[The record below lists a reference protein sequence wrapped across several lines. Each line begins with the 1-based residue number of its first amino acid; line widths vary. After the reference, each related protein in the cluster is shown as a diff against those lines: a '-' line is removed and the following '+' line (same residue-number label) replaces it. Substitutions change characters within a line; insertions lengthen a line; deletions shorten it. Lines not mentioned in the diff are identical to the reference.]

1 LPQRP
6 ITSRLAPGCAI
17 LLLVAFL
24 WSCSTPKAQNAGP
37 PPPTPVSVAVAAA
50 ETVPIE
56 LRAVGTVEPSVT
68 VQVRSQIAGELMSV
82 HFTEGSDVKQG
93 DLLFEI
99 DKRPYEEALRQAEST
114 LARDTAQVHQYEA
127 NLARDRAQAKST
139 DADAARNTQLAK
151 EGIMSQSAGELA
163 RANSDALHESIKADQ
178 AAIDSSRAA
187 IESDKSAIDGARLNL
202 NYCEIHAPISGRV
215 GNLLVQQG
223 NLIKVSDVP
232 LVVINKLT
240 PIFVSFGIPQ
250 QHLPAIRANASKH
263 PLTVLVSLQGD
274 ASKSTRGA
282 LTVID
287 NAVDTTTGTI
297 HLKATFSNDEH
308 LLWPGQFV
316 DVVLTLNTRNATVV
330 PSEAV
335 QAGLRG
341 QMIYV
346 VKPDQSVEARPVT
359 VGQAFGRKVV
369 VEKGI
374 AAGETVV
381 TDGQLRLFPGARV
394 KPVPAS
400 KVDSETL

>member
-1 LPQRP
+1 M
-6 ITSRLAPGCAI
+6 
-17 LLLVAFL
+17 
-24 WSCSTPKAQNAGP
+24 AGP
-37 PPPTPVSVAVAAA
+37 PPPTPVSVAVAAE
-50 ETVPIE
+50 ETVPVE
-56 LRAVGTVEPSVT
+56 LRAVGTVQPSVT

-82 HFTEGSDVKQG
+82 HFTEGSEVNQG

-99 DKRPYEEALRQAEST
+99 DKRPYEEALLQAEAT
-114 LARDTAQVHQYEA
+114 LARDTAQLHQYEA

-178 AAIDSSRAA
+178 AAIESSRAA
-187 IESDKSAIDGARLNL
+187 IESDKSGIDGARLNL
-202 NYCEIHAPISGRV
+202 NYCEIRAPISGRT

-223 NLIKVSDVP
+223 NIIKVSDVA
-232 LVVINKLT
+232 LVVINKLS
-240 PIFVSFGIPQ
+240 PIFVAFGIPQ
-250 QHLPAIRANASKH
+250 QHLPEIRANNSKH
-263 PLTVLVSLQGD
+263 PLTVMVSLQGD

-282 LTVID
+282 LSVID

-297 HLKATFSNDEH
+297 SLKATFANSEH

-316 DVVLTLNTRNATVV
+316 DVVLTINTRNATVV

-346 VKPDQSVEARPVT
+346 VKPDQSVEPRPVT
-359 VGQAFGRKVV
+359 VGQAFGHKVV
-369 VEKGI
+369 VDKGI

-381 TDGQLRLFPGARV
+381 TDGQLRLFPGARI

>member
-1 LPQRP
+1 M
-6 ITSRLAPGCAI
+6 
-17 LLLVAFL
+17 
-24 WSCSTPKAQNAGP
+24 AGP
-37 PPPTPVSVAVAAA
+37 PLPTPVSVAVAAE
-50 ETVPIE
+50 ETVPVE
-56 LRAVGTVEPSVT
+56 LRAVGTVQPSVT

-82 HFTEGSDVKQG
+82 HFTEGTEVKQG

-99 DKRPYEEALRQAEST
+99 DKRPYEEALRQAEAT
-114 LARDTAQVHQYEA
+114 LARDTAQLHQYEA
-127 NLARDRAQAKST
+127 NIARDRAQAKST

-178 AAIDSSRAA
+178 AAMESSRAG

-202 NYCEIHAPISGRV
+202 NYCDIRAPISGRA

-223 NLIKVSDVP
+223 NLIKVSDVA

-240 PIFVSFGIPQ
+240 PIFVAFGIPQ
-250 QHLPAIRANASKH
+250 QHLPDIRANNSKH

-274 ASKSTRGA
+274 ASKSTRGTLA
-282 LTVID
+282 VID

-297 HLKATFSNDEH
+297 SLKATFANEDH

-316 DVVLTLNTRNATVV
+316 DVVLTLNSRNATVV

-335 QAGLRG
+335 QSGLRG

-346 VKPDQSVEARPVT
+346 VKPDQSVEPRPVT
-359 VGQAFGRKVV
+359 IGQAFGRKVII
-369 VEKGI
+369 EKGI

>member
-1 LPQRP
+1 M
-6 ITSRLAPGCAI
+6 
-17 LLLVAFL
+17 V
-24 WSCSTPKAQNAGP
+24 GP
-37 PPPTPVSVAVAAA
+37 PPPTPVSVAVAAQQ
-50 ETVPIE
+50 TVPIQ

-82 HFTEGSDVKQG
+82 HFTEGSEVKQG

-99 DKRPYEEALRQAEST
+99 DKRPYEEALRQAEAT
-114 LARDTAQVHQYEA
+114 LARDTAQLHQYEA
-127 NLARDRAQAKST
+127 NIARDRAQAVST
-139 DADAARNTQLAK
+139 DADAVRNTQLAK
-151 EGIMSQSAGELA
+151 EGIMSQSAGQLA

-178 AAIDSSRAA
+178 AAIESSRAA

-202 NYCEIHAPISGRV
+202 TYCDIRAPISGRV

-223 NLIKVSDVP
+223 NLIKVSDVA
-232 LVVINKLT
+232 LVVINKLS

-250 QHLPAIRANASKH
+250 QHLPAIRADNARR
-263 PLTVLVSLQGD
+263 PLAVQVSLQGD
-274 ASKSTRGA
+274 SAKSAQGS
-282 LTVID
+282 LSVID

-297 HLKATFSNDEH
+297 HLKATFSNAEH

-316 DVVLTLNTRNATVV
+316 NVVLTLDKKEATVV

-346 VKPDQSVEARPVT
+346 VKPDQSVEPRPVT
-359 VGQAFGRKVV
+359 LGESIGRQVV

-381 TDGQLRLFPGARV
+381 TDGQLRLFPGAHV

>member
-1 LPQRP
+1 M
-6 ITSRLAPGCAI
+6 
-17 LLLVAFL
+17 
-24 WSCSTPKAQNAGP
+24 AGP
-37 PPPTPVSVAVAAA
+37 PPPTPVSVAVAAE
-50 ETVPIE
+50 ETVPVE
-56 LRAVGTVEPSVT
+56 LRAVGTVQPSVT

-82 HFTEGSDVKQG
+82 HFAEGSDVKQG

-99 DKRPYEEALRQAEST
+99 DKRPYEEALRQAEAT
-114 LARDTAQVHQYEA
+114 LARDTAQLHQYEA
-127 NLARDRAQAKST
+127 NIARDRAQAKST

-178 AAIDSSRAA
+178 AAIESSRAA

-202 NYCEIHAPISGRV
+202 NYCEIRAPISGRA

-223 NLIKVSDVP
+223 NLIKVSDVA
-232 LVVINKLT
+232 LVVINKLS
-240 PIFVSFGIPQ
+240 PIFVAFGIPQ
-250 QHLPAIRANASKH
+250 QHLPEIRANNAKH

-282 LTVID
+282 LAVID
-287 NAVDTTTGTI
+287 NAVNTTTGTI
-297 HLKATFSNDEH
+297 SLKATFANEDH

-316 DVVLTLNTRNATVV
+316 DVVLTLNSRNATVV

-335 QAGLRG
+335 QSGLRG

-346 VKPDQSVEARPVT
+346 VKPDQSVEPRPVT

-369 VEKGI
+369 IEKGI

-381 TDGQLRLFPGARV
+381 TDGQLRLFPGARI